1 MKIWMMGN
9 SPAVKCQA
17 APKRAVRA
25 YHEADAQSDPTTH
38 VVANPSGLNFE
49 PVGPKDKLLTALTRD
64 QKSDSAANKGE
75 RFALDVISQ
84 TKEELTSMAQNLPD
98 EAGETFVNCLI
109 EAQESL
115 EMRLKLVNAAFAR
128 LCVVAEQYEEPPLS
142 TNKT

>member
-1 MKIWMMGN
+1 MESVVMGN

-25 YHEADAQSDPTTH
+25 YNEANAQSDATTH

-64 QKSDSAANKGE
+64 QKSDSAANIGE
-75 RFALDVISQ
+75 HFAISVISQ
-84 TKEELTSMAQNLPD
+84 TKEELTSMAQNLPG
-98 EAGETFVNCLI
+98 EVGETFVNCLI

-142 TNKT
+142 TSKT

>member
-1 MKIWMMGN
+1 M
-9 SPAVKCQA
+9 S
-17 APKRAVRA
+17 
-25 YHEADAQSDPTTH
+25 ESAQST
-38 VVANPSGLNFE
+38 NFE

-64 QKSDSAANKGE
+64 QKSDSPANIGE
-75 RFALDVISQ
+75 HFAISVISQ

-98 EAGETFVNCLI
+98 EAGESFVNCLI

>member
-25 YHEADAQSDPTTH
+25 FHEADAQSDPTTH
-38 VVANPSGLNFE
+38 VVANPSDLNFE
-49 PVGPKDKLLTALTRD
+49 PVGPKDKLLTALIRD
-64 QKSDSAANKGE
+64 QKSDSAANMGE
-75 RFALDVISQ
+75 HFAIGVISQ
-84 TKEELTSMAQNLPD
+84 TKEELTSMVQNLPD
-98 EAGETFVNCLI
+98 EAGENFVNCLI

-142 TNKT
+142 TSKT